1 MTKQSRLQ
9 AFWGQH
15 NVSAVSDCAWP
26 GVTEWVVGRQ
36 FCRSLPA
43 QLCLYPLFG
52 PRNFPTESV
61 QGSIW
66 KRISPQLLPVIFN
79 WLTPPQGLRE
89 MKSAGSP
96 SSSHPGTTV
105 LPLQLFQT
113 SLIPLCLIYHLS
125 IYLPTYLPVT
135 YDIYDIAYKYIFI
148 MISILHWKRK
158 WQPTPVFLPG
168 EFHGPKRNL
177 VGYSLWACQE
187 LDTTERLSTTHIYC
201 IIYAHDIYICIFIMQ
216 RNRGK
221 QQNGKD

>member
-125 IYLPTYLPVT
+125 IYLPTYLSHM
-135 YDIYDIAYKYIFI
+135 IY
-148 MISILHWKRK
+148 MILHINIYLLW
-158 WQPTPVFLPG
+158 FL
-168 EFHGPKRNL
+168 
-177 VGYSLWACQE
+177 
-187 LDTTERLSTTHIYC
+187 YC
-201 IIYAHDIYICIFIMQ
+201 I
-216 RNRGK
+216 GK
-221 QQNGKD
+221 GNGNPL